1 MQSKIFFEKNQILNA
16 GEGKR
21 KKERENCEASF
32 WLR

>member
-1 MQSKIFFEKNQILNA
+1 LNA

-32 WLR
+32 WLRWSGATKSCQF